1 MSWKCPECEN
11 NNEDYLRRCV
21 CGHEDESGAVSD
33 LEKKMQSDD
42 SSFSDLSISIFIM
55 CTFYLFQFLMSCLLY
70 DQSIL
75 DDIGESLGALLFI
88 IAIPLIVAL
97 IAKLALKKH
106 LLGAFWKALLFFGIP
121 LQLLVLYG
129 GYIEYTQK

>member
-21 CGHEDESGAVSD
+21 CGHDDESD
-33 LEKKMQSDD
+33 LENKVQSDD
-42 SSFSDLSISIFIM
+42 NSFSDLSISVFFV
-55 CTFYLFQFLMSCLLY
+55 CTFYLFQFLMSCFLY
-70 DQSIL
+70 DQSIP
-75 DDIGESLGALLFI
+75 DHIGEALGALLAI

-97 IAKLALKKH
+97 IAKLTLKTH
-106 LLGAFWKALLFFGIP
+106 FLGAYWKALLFFGIP
-121 LQLLVLYG
+121 LQLLAFYG